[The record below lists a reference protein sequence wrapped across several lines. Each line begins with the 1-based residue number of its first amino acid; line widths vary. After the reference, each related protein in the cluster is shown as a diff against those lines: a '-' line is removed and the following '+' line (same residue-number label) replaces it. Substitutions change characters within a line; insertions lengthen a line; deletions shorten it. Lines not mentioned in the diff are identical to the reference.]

1 MPLALAVGGGAV
13 RAVTSLL
20 VKLRDVY
27 QVTHKCTINALQYKN
42 YDVHECILTLLNM
55 HDMAIC

>member
-1 MPLALAVGGGAV
+1 MPLALAAGRNAV
-13 RAVTSLL
+13 RAVTSFL

-27 QVTHKCTINALQYKN
+27 QVTQMHNKHFAIQK
-42 YDVHECILTLLNM
+42 YDVHECILTFLNM